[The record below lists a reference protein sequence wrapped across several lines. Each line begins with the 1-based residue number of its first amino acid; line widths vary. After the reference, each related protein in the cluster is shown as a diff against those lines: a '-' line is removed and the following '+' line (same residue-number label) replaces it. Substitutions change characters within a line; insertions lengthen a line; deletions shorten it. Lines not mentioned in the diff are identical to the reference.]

1 MENEKVIEI
10 ELSKLRDE
18 ILFLKI
24 CQLDFIK
31 YATIMFGTII
41 TVVVSIMQ
49 FFKIDNI
56 YAISDSNVI
65 KIILI
70 VSIPVIITLPY
81 FLWIIIHKCR
91 SVFRIVA
98 YIRFVEENYLVR
110 SEVCIF
116 GYENLQSQMKKHPW
130 LLSRISTFSFSFK
143 KLFNDMRFYLFQT
156 SKAIKNYRKSEQ
168 IQPTRSKIIS
178 TIGNNKRHKVSYLG
192 DYYGRLLFFM
202 KLLFLISIVVI
213 LFLIA
218 YGIFINVNSSYG
230 YIYYAIITVLLL
242 WSIYFYNLSRKQ
254 LKEIRYRP
262 FSIDAY
268 YDMWNW
274 AFIKMKQRDVCPKPT
289 PDY

>member
-70 VSIPVIITLPY
+70 VSIPVITLPY

-156 SKAIKNYRKSEQ
+156 SKAIKKYRKSEQ

-178 TIGNNKRHKVSYLG
+178 PIGNKKKHRVSYLG

-202 KLLFLISIVVI
+202 KLLFFISIVTIII
-213 LFLIA
+213 LLA
-218 YGIFINVNSSYG
+218 YGIFVNANSSYDK
-230 YIYYAIITVLLL
+230 IYYAVFILLVI
-242 WSIYFYNLSRKQ
+242 WSLYFYNLSRKQ

-274 AFIKMKQRDVCPKPT
+274 ALIKMKQKNNPALQHDP
-289 PDY
+289 